1 MPVFRRRI
9 CAAPGALLL
18 TAPDADSP
26 ARIRWAALD
35 LDGTVIGPDERITD
49 GTLAAVRELAAAV
62 PVLLATGREP
72 GDVLRYSRQLG
83 LSTPQVGD
91 GGAAIIDPVSGRH
104 LWHSTLGAALAER
117 IVRRL
122 DAMGAA
128 FVATHTGGAW
138 WSLEQVAAWEAVIR
152 ISALDLTPETAEALD
167 AFFRNEAGRNDTE
180 DSVSGGVSGD
190 GAAGGGASGDGAA
203 GGGNSGLHTVKAALP
218 YNGLWAVDF
227 TTEGVDKAT
236 GAARAGEML
245 GGLPLA
251 DLAAVGDSYNDL
263 PLLRQCGLPIAMG
276 NAPSIVRNAARHT
289 APPVEDDG
297 LAYAIRQWILP
308 AVGAG

>member
-1 MPVFRRRI
+1 M
-9 CAAPGALLL
+9 
-18 TAPDADSP
+18 TAPDANPP

-35 LDGTVIGPDERITD
+35 LDGTVLGPDERIAA

-91 GGAAIIDPVSGRH
+91 GGAAILDPLSGRH

-138 WSLEQVAAWEAVIR
+138 WSLEQVAAWDAVIR

-167 AFFRNEAGRNDTE
+167 AFFCNDTWRNDTV
-180 DSVSGGVSGD
+180 DGASGGASGD
-190 GAAGGGASGDGAA
+190 GVSGDGAA

-227 TTEGVDKAT
+227 TPEGVDKAT
-236 GAARAGEML
+236 GVARAGEML
-245 GGLPLA
+245 GGLPLDA
-251 DLAAVGDSYNDL
+251 LAAVGDSYNDL

-276 NAPSIVRNAARHT
+276 NAPAIVQSAARHT

-297 LAYAIRQWILP
+297 LAYAIRRWVLP
-308 AVGAG
+308 AVVAG

>member
-1 MPVFRRRI
+1 M
-9 CAAPGALLL
+9 
-18 TAPDADSP
+18 TAPDVALP
-26 ARIRWAALD
+26 ARIRWVALD

-49 GTLAAVRELAAAV
+49 GTLAAVRELAVAV

-91 GGAAIIDPVSGRH
+91 GGAAILDPVSGRH

-138 WSLEQVAAWEAVIR
+138 WSLEQVAAWESVIR

-167 AFFRNEAGRNDTE
+167 AFFRNDTGGNDTGRNDTGRSASG
-180 DSVSGGVSGD
+180 DSVSGD
-190 GAAGGGASGDGAA
+190 GASGDGISGDGAA

-227 TTEGVDKAT
+227 TPEGVDKAT
-236 GAARAGEML
+236 GVARAGEML
-245 GGLPLA
+245 GGLPLDA
-251 DLAAVGDSYNDL
+251 LAAVGDSYNDL

-276 NAPSIVRNAARHT
+276 NAPAIVQNAARHT

-297 LAYAIRQWILP
+297 LAYAIRRWVLP
-308 AVGAG
+308 AVGVS

>member
-1 MPVFRRRI
+1 M
-9 CAAPGALLL
+9 

-91 GGAAIIDPVSGRH
+91 GGAAILDPVSGRH

-138 WSLEQVAAWEAVIR
+138 WSLEQVAAWDAVIR

-167 AFFRNEAGRNDTE
+167 AFFRNDVGLNDTGRNDTGR
-180 DSVSGGVSGD
+180 SASGDGVSGD
-190 GAAGGGASGDGAA
+190 GA
-203 GGGNSGLHTVKAALP
+203 GNSGLHTVKAALP

-245 GGLPLA
+245 GGLPLDA
-251 DLAAVGDSYNDL
+251 LAAVGDSYNDL
-263 PLLRQCGLPIAMG
+263 PLLHQCGLPIAMG
-276 NAPSIVRNAARHT
+276 NAPAIVQNAARHT

-297 LAYAIRQWILP
+297 LAYAIRQWVLP
-308 AVGAG
+308 AVWVG

>member
-1 MPVFRRRI
+1 MP
-9 CAAPGALLL
+9 ALDANPPAP
-18 TAPDADSP
+18 
-26 ARIRWAALD
+26 IRWAALD
-35 LDGTVIGPDERITD
+35 LDGTVIGPDERIAA
-49 GTLAAVRELAAAV
+49 GTLAAVQELAAAI

-91 GGAAIIDPVSGRH
+91 GGAAILDPVSGRH

-138 WSLEQVAAWEAVIR
+138 WGMEQITAWDAVIR
-152 ISALDLTPETAEALD
+152 ISALDLSPETAEALD
-167 AFFRNEAGRNDTE
+167 AFFRSEAGRHE
-180 DSVSGGVSGD
+180 AGSGPD
-190 GAAGGGASGDGAA
+190 GA
-203 GGGNSGLHTVKAALP
+203 GNSGLHTVKAALP

-236 GAARAGEML
+236 GVTRAGEML
-245 GGLPLA
+245 GSLPLSA
-251 DLAAVGDSYNDL
+251 LAAVGDSYNDL

-276 NAPSIVRNAARHT
+276 NAPAIVQNAARHT
-289 APPVEDDG
+289 APPVEADG
-297 LAYAIRQWILP
+297 LAYAIRQWVLP
-308 AVGAG
+308 AVSDSRQV

>member
-1 MPVFRRRI
+1 M
-9 CAAPGALLL
+9 

-35 LDGTVIGPDERITD
+35 LDGTVIGPDERIAD
-49 GTLAAVRELAAAV
+49 ATLAAVRELAAAV

-91 GGAAIIDPVSGRH
+91 GGAAILDPVSGRH

-138 WSLEQVAAWEAVIR
+138 WSLEQVAAWESVIR

-167 AFFRNEAGRNDTE
+167 AFFRNEAGRNAAGGSQSGDG
-180 DSVSGGVSGD
+180 VSGGVSGD
-190 GAAGGGASGDGAA
+190 GEAS
-203 GGGNSGLHTVKAALP
+203 GGNSGLHTVKAALP

-227 TTEGVDKAT
+227 TTAGVDKAT

-245 GGLPLA
+245 GGLPLS

-276 NAPSIVRNAARHT
+276 NAPAIVRNAARHT

-297 LAYAIRQWILP
+297 LAYAIRQWVLP

>member
-1 MPVFRRRI
+1 M
-9 CAAPGALLL
+9 
-18 TAPDADSP
+18 TAPDANPP

-35 LDGTVIGPDERITD
+35 LDGTVLGPDERIAD
-49 GTLAAVRELAAAV
+49 ATLAAVRELAAAV

-91 GGAAIIDPVSGRH
+91 GGAAILDPVSGRH

-138 WSLEQVAAWEAVIR
+138 WSLEQVAAWESVIR
-152 ISALDLTPETAEALD
+152 ISALDLSPETAEALD
-167 AFFRNEAGRNDTE
+167 AFFRNDTGGNDTGRNDT
-180 DSVSGGVSGD
+180 
-190 GAAGGGASGDGAA
+190 

-227 TTEGVDKAT
+227 TPEGVDKAT

-245 GGLPLA
+245 GGLPLDA
-251 DLAAVGDSYNDL
+251 LAAVGDSYNDL

-276 NAPSIVRNAARHT
+276 NAPAIVRNAARHT

-297 LAYAIRQWILP
+297 LAYALRQWVLP
-308 AVGAG
+308 AVG

>member
-1 MPVFRRRI
+1 M
-9 CAAPGALLL
+9 

-35 LDGTVIGPDERITD
+35 LDGTVLGPDERITD

-91 GGAAIIDPVSGRH
+91 GGAALLDPVSGRH

-138 WSLEQVAAWEAVIR
+138 WSLEQIAAWEAVIR
-152 ISALDLTPETAEALD
+152 ISALDLSPETAEALD
-167 AFFRNEAGRNDTE
+167 AFFRNDTGRNEAGRNI
-180 DSVSGGVSGD
+180 SGD
-190 GAAGGGASGDGAA
+190 GVSGDGAA

-245 GGLPLA
+245 GGLPLDA
-251 DLAAVGDSYNDL
+251 LAAVGDSYNDL
-263 PLLRQCGLPIAMG
+263 PLLHQCGLPIAMG
-276 NAPSIVRNAARHT
+276 NAPSIVQRAARHT

-297 LAYAIRQWILP
+297 LAYAIRQWVLP

>member
-1 MPVFRRRI
+1 M
-9 CAAPGALLL
+9 
-18 TAPDADSP
+18 TAPDAKPP
-26 ARIRWAALD
+26 ARIRWVALD
-35 LDGTVIGPDERITD
+35 LDGTVLGPDERIAAA
-49 GTLAAVRELAAAV
+49 TLAAVRELAAAV

-91 GGAAIIDPVSGRH
+91 GGAAILDPVSGRH

-128 FVATHTGGAW
+128 FVATYTGGAW
-138 WSLEQVAAWEAVIR
+138 WSLEQIAAWDAVIR

-167 AFFRNEAGRNDTE
+167 AFFRNDTGRNDTGRNE
-180 DSVSGGVSGD
+180 AGDGASEGVSGD
-190 GAAGGGASGDGAA
+190 SASGEGAAGGR
-203 GGGNSGLHTVKAALP
+203 NSGLHTVKAALP

-227 TTEGVDKAT
+227 TPEGVDKAT
-236 GAARAGEML
+236 GVARAGEML
-245 GGLPLA
+245 GGLPLDA
-251 DLAAVGDSYNDL
+251 LAAVGDSYNDL

-276 NAPSIVRNAARHT
+276 NAPAIVQNAARHT

-297 LAYAIRQWILP
+297 LAYALRRWVLP

>member
-1 MPVFRRRI
+1 MPVFCRRI

-18 TAPDADSP
+18 TAPAADLP
-26 ARIRWAALD
+26 ARIRWVALD
-35 LDGTVIGPDERITD
+35 LDGTVIGPDERIAAA
-49 GTLAAVRELAAAV
+49 TLAAVRELAAAV

-91 GGAAIIDPVSGRH
+91 GGAAILDPISGRH

-138 WSLEQVAAWEAVIR
+138 WSLEQVAAWESVIR

-167 AFFRNEAGRNDTE
+167 AYFRNEAGRSAAGDGA
-180 DSVSGGVSGD
+180 SGDGISRD
-190 GAAGGGASGDGAA
+190 GAAGGA
-203 GGGNSGLHTVKAALP
+203 NSGLHTVKAALP

-227 TTEGVDKAT
+227 TPEGVDKAT

-245 GGLPLA
+245 GGLPMDA
-251 DLAAVGDSYNDL
+251 LAAVGDSYNDL

-276 NAPSIVRNAARHT
+276 NAPSIVQQAARHT

-297 LAYAIRQWILP
+297 LAYAIRRWVLP
-308 AVGAG
+308 AVEVV